1 MSVNGEGPSENEGQR
16 IRDAD
21 GIYEVIEGRR
31 VWIEYSEE
39 KGRMLRLDELAEQR
53 QRRTRGGAWE
63 GRGSEGSEG
72 AEREEEEDAG
82 REEEVIA
89 Y

>member
-1 MSVNGEGPSENEGQR
+1 MSKELLGPSENEGQR

-31 VWIEYSEE
+31 VWLQYSEE

-53 QRRTRGGAWE
+53 QRRA
-63 GRGSEGSEG
+63 RGS
-72 AEREEEEDAG
+72 AG
-82 REEEVIA
+82 ES
-89 Y
+89 

>member
-1 MSVNGEGPSENEGQR
+1 MSGNGEGPSENEGQR

-53 QRRTRGGAWE
+53 QRRAWRGSGK
-63 GRGSEGSEG
+63 GRGCEGS
-72 AEREEEEDAG
+72 D
-82 REEEVIA
+82 
-89 Y
+89 